1 MPFEQ
6 IEITPLIATGTS
18 YINNDVIFGM
28 TEFQMPAKDC
38 VIRGGFVIDDS
49 GTLDL
54 FGQDGEDDAN
64 KINQVTLHFFQKN
77 THAPG
82 APQDQLGLTAAQM
95 EENGYLTG
103 VHVFKGDND
112 LNFVT
117 QEAAGN
123 TGPNAIINKDL
134 VGFDLPRIYKIVQL
148 SDIFVDTTSE
158 STNARQGNHRMC
170 GLTSTSI
177 GNKMF
182 VVGLIDRVST
192 SSDAN
197 EDKVNFTALGQIR
210 ILLSLEY

>member
-1 MPFEQ
+1 VPFQ
-6 IEITPLIATGTS
+6 QVEITPLIATGTS
-18 YINNDVIFGM
+18 YVDNDVIFGM

-54 FGQDGEDDAN
+54 FGQDGEDNAEF
-64 KINQVTLHFFQKN
+64 INQVTLHFFQKN

-82 APQDQLGLTAAQM
+82 APQDQFGLTAAQM

-112 LNFVT
+112 LNYLDST
-117 QEAAGN
+117 SAGD
-123 TGPNAIINKDL
+123 TPPNAIINKDL

-148 SDIFVDTTSE
+148 ADIAVDTSN
-158 STNARQGNHRMC
+158 SNQQGKQGNYRMC

-192 SSDAN
+192 ASDAN